1 MLLGCASEVLRRAQH
16 EESYEFVLCENP
28 LTEAQGPLFFWSYV
42 PTVPRRPEARVVPS
56 CCLELL
62 LSGSPFHLST
72 GAAVEWMYRAFPWL
86 GEAGMAC
93 CEALRDIC
101 WLTAVLSRTAT
112 ACAFLTHLLLL
123 AAMCTTSANSMSCW
137 TRSSPFCAAPRFL
150 TPSFTFSI
158 TSWCSS
164 CPTSGSASGRVRGP
178 LVQCPARRPSYQ
190 PTPSIQPGPT

>member
-1 MLLGCASEVLRRAQH
+1 MPPLEANARCTLASFGYRCRSRVVPKRARSKPDGGKSAPAEPVGLLGFVAAVHNLILSGGSLVMLLGCASEVLRRAQH

-72 GAAVEWMYRAFPWL
+72 SAAVEWMYRAFPWL

-93 CEALRDIC
+93 FEA
-101 WLTAVLSRTAT
+101 A
-112 ACAFLTHLLLL
+112 
-123 AAMCTTSANSMSCW
+123 
-137 TRSSPFCAAPRFL
+137 
-150 TPSFTFSI
+150 
-158 TSWCSS
+158 
-164 CPTSGSASGRVRGP
+164 
-178 LVQCPARRPSYQ
+178 
-190 PTPSIQPGPT
+190 